1 MQRRPCLCG
10 TRRSQQRTPRRGR
23 QARIRVPEGAVARQE
38 GFGCTRTQPVRLV
51 ATKEWP
57 TQEHR
62 RAHVSNRRSEQIPT
76 TPSTADRCKPQEH
89 GRRSQARAG
98 ARGRV
103 ARVTPSAKGRR
114 GDGARASPRP
124 RHGAT
129 GTHRDV
135 PVEARRADLAARR
148 AERRGAHHGGWCAV
162 GSVGWLLRLI
172 ARNGGLTIQHAAA
185 RGTQRPPSPVRRNHC
200 RGEHLHATAGEPQ
213 SLAKSPLGTLP
224 CTADSVTEP
233 DEPDTGRKGV
243 PEATPQQTQ

>member
-148 AERRGAHHGGWCAV
+148 AERRGAHRGGGRPRELPESRRPRGGGPCRGGGRPGELPESRRPRGG
-162 GSVGWLLRLI
+162 GSVPR
-172 ARNGGLTIQHAAA
+172 RRAA
-185 RGTQRPPSPVRRNHC
+185 RRAP
-200 RGEHLHATAGEPQ
+200 
-213 SLAKSPLGTLP
+213 
-224 CTADSVTEP
+224 
-233 DEPDTGRKGV
+233 
-243 PEATPQQTQ
+243 